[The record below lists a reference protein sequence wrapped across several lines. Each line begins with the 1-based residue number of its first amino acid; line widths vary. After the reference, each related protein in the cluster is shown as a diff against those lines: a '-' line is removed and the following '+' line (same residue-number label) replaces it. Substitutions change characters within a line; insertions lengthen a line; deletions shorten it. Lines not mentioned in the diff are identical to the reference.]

1 MKKEILQK
9 KYLISSKFIKKLF
22 LSLIIVTIFEF
33 ILSPAHVF
41 ASEYEKKANIKDIIN
56 INTEKNNS
64 TPEKIDN
71 GKISVTNN
79 LPESDN
85 WKTVRTTKRVITAY
99 NSEVGQC
106 DNSPC
111 ITANGFNVCEHGI
124 EDTVAANWLK
134 FGTKIRI
141 PEIFGDRVFVVRDR
155 MNTKHNEK
163 MDIWMI
169 DKQAAISFGVK
180 VATIE
185 ILEP

>member
-1 MKKEILQK
+1 M
-9 KYLISSKFIKKLF
+9 
-22 LSLIIVTIFEF
+22 TIFEF

-124 EDTVAANWLK
+124 EDTV
-134 FGTKIRI
+134 
-141 PEIFGDRVFVVRDR
+141 V
-155 MNTKHNEK
+155 
-163 MDIWMI
+163 
-169 DKQAAISFGVK
+169 
-180 VATIE
+180 
-185 ILEP
+185 